1 VGGFKMDTIKKINL
15 VDEVY
20 KKMKEKI
27 MSGAW
32 TPGEKIPSENKLSDK
47 FGVSRNTIRNA
58 IQKLK
63 GLNLIETKQGQG
75 TFLKKDLNSNIIS
88 NIIPGLIFNNNEI
101 LDVLEFRSIIEKE
114 NARLAAIRA
123 DEEEIQ
129 EIKGALDQMIR
140 HQDDYEEYSVW
151 DYKFHLNIAKASK
164 NKILYQTMLRLK
176 DILFH
181 HLEEMNKNGNFE
193 KSIAGHRKLYQA
205 IEARDPE
212 LAVELSEEDDRE
224 RFKEL
229 KNI

>member
-1 VGGFKMDTIKKINL
+1 MDTIKKINL

-27 MSGAW
+27 LSGEW
-32 TPGEKIPSENKLSDK
+32 KPGEKIPSENKLSEK

-63 GLNLIETKQGQG
+63 GLNLIDTRQGQG
-75 TFLKKDLNSNIIS
+75 TFLKKDLNSNMIS
-88 NIIPGLIFNNNEI
+88 NVLPGMVLNDNEI

-123 DEEEIQ
+123 DEVEVQ
-129 EIKGALDQMIR
+129 EIKKALDQMIK
-140 HQDDYEEYSVW
+140 HQDDYKEYSIW
-151 DYKFHLNIAKASK
+151 DYKFHLNIAKASE

-181 HLEEMNKNGNFE
+181 HLEEMNKNGDFE
-193 KSIAGHRKLYQA
+193 KSIAGHKKLYQA
-205 IEARDPE
+205 IRDKNPQ
-212 LAVELSEEDDRE
+212 LAVELSEEDERE

-229 KNI
+229 KKL

>member
-1 VGGFKMDTIKKINL
+1 MDTIKKINL

-27 MSGAW
+27 LSGEW
-32 TPGEKIPSENKLSDK
+32 EPGEKIPSENELSEK

-63 GLNLIETKQGQG
+63 GLNVIKTRQGQG
-75 TFLKKDLNSNIIS
+75 TFLSENLNSSIVS
-88 NIIPGLIFNNNEI
+88 SIIPDMIFSNDEM

-123 DEEEIQ
+123 EAEDIQ
-129 EIKGALDQMIR
+129 EIKKALDQMVK
-140 HQDDYEEYSVW
+140 HQDDYKEYSLW

-164 NKILYQTMLRLK
+164 NKILHQTMLRLK

-181 HLEEMNKNGNFE
+181 HLEEMNKQGNFK
-193 KSIAGHRKLYQA
+193 KSIEGHKKLYSA
-205 IEARDPE
+205 IKNKDPE
-212 LAVELSEEDDRE
+212 LAVNLSEEDDRE
-224 RFKEL
+224 RFKDL
-229 KNI
+229 KKI

>member
-1 VGGFKMDTIKKINL
+1 MDTIKKINL

-27 MSGAW
+27 LSGEW
-32 TPGEKIPSENKLSDK
+32 EPGEKIPSENKLSKK

-63 GLNLIETKQGQG
+63 GLNVIETKQGQG
-75 TFLKKDLNSNIIS
+75 TFLSENLNSSIVS
-88 NIIPGLIFNNNEI
+88 SIIPDMIFSDDEM
-101 LDVLEFRSIIEKE
+101 LDVLEFRSVIEKE

-123 DEEEIQ
+123 EEEDIK
-129 EIKGALDQMIR
+129 EIKKALDQMIKN
-140 HQDDYEEYSVW
+140 QDDYKEYSLW

-181 HLEEMNKNGNFE
+181 HLEEMNKEGDFK
-193 KSIAGHRKLYQA
+193 KSIEGHKKLYAA
-205 IEARDPE
+205 IKNKDPE
-212 LAVELSEEDDRE
+212 LAVSLSEEDDRE
-224 RFKEL
+224 RFKDL
-229 KNI
+229 KKI

>member
-1 VGGFKMDTIKKINL
+1 MDTIKKINL

-27 MSGAW
+27 LSGEW
-32 TPGEKIPSENKLSDK
+32 NPGEKIPSENKLSEK

-63 GLNLIETKQGQG
+63 GLNLIETRQGQG
-75 TFLKKDLNSNIIS
+75 TFLKEDLNSNMIS
-88 NIIPGLIFNNNEI
+88 NVIPGMVLNNNEI

-123 DEEEIQ
+123 DEEEVQ
-129 EIKGALDQMIR
+129 EIKKALDQMIKY
-140 HQDDYEEYSVW
+140 QDDYKEYSIW
-151 DYKFHLNIAKASK
+151 DYQFHLNIAKASE

-181 HLEEMNKNGNFE
+181 HLEEMNKNGNYE
-193 KSIAGHRKLYQA
+193 KSIAGHKNLYQA
-205 IEARDPE
+205 IRDKNPQ
-212 LAVELSEEDDRE
+212 LAVELSEEDDKE

-229 KNI
+229 KKI